1 MRLRVKFCFS
11 FPQVR
16 DKEEELETAMQKIDS
31 LRNDI
36 RKADK
41 SRREYESRIDDVIAE
56 ATKVCTAKI
65 DRQCKTVFTYDHS
78 LQERKLRERSEEYC
92 RQLQAEVRTRSTS
105 DFGSSSSIS
114 ADASRMEIE
123 RLEAS

>member
-1 MRLRVKFCFS
+1 MNHGLMMLLLKQQRFVQPNKLVYLFCNIFN
-11 FPQVR
+11 
-16 DKEEELETAMQKIDS
+16 L
-31 LRNDI
+31 
-36 RKADK
+36 
-41 SRREYESRIDDVIAE
+41 
-56 ATKVCTAKI
+56 
-65 DRQCKTVFTYDHS
+65 

-123 RLEAS
+123 RLEASF

>member
-1 MRLRVKFCFS
+1 M
-11 FPQVR
+11 R

-56 ATKVCTAKI
+56 ATKVCVA
-65 DRQCKTVFTYDHS
+65 
-78 LQERKLRERSEEYC
+78 
-92 RQLQAEVRTRSTS
+92 
-105 DFGSSSSIS
+105 SSSFVQTFSHKFFKRFRN
-114 ADASRMEIE
+114 AN
-123 RLEAS
+123 

>member
-1 MRLRVKFCFS
+1 MKIS
-11 FPQVR
+11 FTFQVR

-56 ATKVCTAKI
+56 ATKVCVASI
-65 DRQCKTVFTYDHS
+65 DF
-78 LQERKLRERSEEYC
+78 
-92 RQLQAEVRTRSTS
+92 VRTCCHTRK
-105 DFGSSSSIS
+105 F
-114 ADASRMEIE
+114 
-123 RLEAS
+123 L